1 MRKLSPGEVSNLAT
15 VTELVNG
22 RKGTR
27 ILIYLMPKPKLL
39 AILLPVSCQLS
50 LFPTSKSSTKAP
62 HYDLHMTN
70 TQKIK
75 AEFKIPNSFIQE
87 AATENKEWKIQTE
100 PPPFIL
106 ILASQSSTRRVSLNL
121 GWPFHGPLPCSWH
134 CLTSLCVFLLKI
146 NEPLNYK
153 KMDREESHWL
163 GCSRAHTHWA
173 SLKP

>member
-27 ILIYLMPKPKLL
+27 ILIYLMPKPKVL

-87 AATENKEWKIQTE
+87 AATENKEWKTHTE
-100 PPPFIL
+100 ASPLHPYPSLPKFNPPCLCELGTAISRAL
-106 ILASQSSTRRVSLNL
+106 TMQLA
-121 GWPFHGPLPCSWH
+121 LPH
-134 CLTSLCVFLLKI
+134 FSLCI
-146 NEPLNYK
+146 SP
-153 KMDREESHWL
+153 
-163 GCSRAHTHWA
+163 
-173 SLKP
+173 